1 MVMAEPKK
9 HRILYDDECAMCTF
23 QMRVLTWLDWFNV
36 AQLVPASD
44 PECLKMAPGLTNGM
58 LMEAIHCV
66 KHDGSVLRGAR
77 ALRFLGLRMPLL
89 VPFSLFMWFP
99 GVIWIAE
106 KVYALISRNRY
117 ILSRFFGCK
126 DACAIMPQ
134 REREGEVVTEPAKK

>member
-1 MVMAEPKK
+1 
-9 HRILYDDECAMCTF
+9 
-23 QMRVLTWLDWFNV
+23 MRVLTWLDWFNV

-66 KHDGSVLRGAR
+66 RTDGSVLRGAR

-99 GVIWIAE
+99 GIIWIAE

-126 DACAIMPQ
+126 NACTIMPQ
-134 REREGEVVTEPAKK
+134 REREGEIATEPAEK

>member
-1 MVMAEPKK
+1 MAEPKK
-9 HRILYDDECAMCTF
+9 HRILYDNECAMCTF

-66 KHDGSVLRGAR
+66 RTDGSVLRGAR

-106 KVYALISRNRY
+106 KVYTLISRNRY

-126 DACAIMPQ
+126 NACTIMPQ
-134 REREGEVVTEPAKK
+134 REREGESMTEPVEK

>member
-1 MVMAEPKK
+1 
-9 HRILYDDECAMCTF
+9 
-23 QMRVLTWLDWFNV
+23 MRVLTWLDWFNV

-66 KHDGSVLRGAR
+66 KTDGSVLRGAR

-106 KVYALISRNRY
+106 KAYALISRNRY

-126 DACAIMPQ
+126 NACTIMPQ
-134 REREGEVVTEPAKK
+134 REREGEIVTEPAEK

>member
-1 MVMAEPKK
+1 MVMAESKK
-9 HRILYDDECAMCTF
+9 HRILYDDECSMCTF

-126 DACAIMPQ
+126 NVCTIMPQ
-134 REREGEVVTEPAKK
+134 REREGEIVTEPAEK

>member
-1 MVMAEPKK
+1 
-9 HRILYDDECAMCTF
+9 
-23 QMRVLTWLDWFNV
+23 MRVLTWLDWFNV

-44 PECLKMAPGLTNGM
+44 PECLKMAPNLTNGM